1 MVTDSWQDGGSN
13 PDEVAKQAASGM
25 VTGRFTRPQGPGH
38 DCLSIASRPLSSSQ
52 NEGSSADCPSNLS
65 MESGGGIT
73 VTQGESSNNVDQP
86 NADPSPA
93 AVTFVTTEHFT
104 LQGARSSTIAEAT
117 GRATMFLGT
126 VSGGLIALGL
136 IATAAGV
143 GAAFYA
149 FGLILLPTL
158 AFVGLVTFDRVLQ
171 SGIEDHGYTRRI
183 ARLRGYYFQYAPEL
197 AGYLLSVPRAEQLR
211 MQGLRGGAW
220 QGFLTVAGMVGVVT
234 AVLAG
239 SAAGLLAAVA
249 SGRSLVAA
257 LVAGV
262 PVAIVVLVWL
272 MRYQLSAWEQVSTA
286 RLFPDE

>member
-1 MVTDSWQDGGSN
+1 
-13 PDEVAKQAASGM
+13 
-25 VTGRFTRPQGPGH
+25 
-38 DCLSIASRPLSSSQ
+38 
-52 NEGSSADCPSNLS
+52 

-73 VTQGESSNNVDQP
+73 VTQGEPSNNVDQP
-86 NADPSPA
+86 HADPSPA

-197 AGYLLSVPRAEQLR
+197 AGHLLSVPRAEQLR

-286 RLFPDE
+286 RLFPNEDE

>member
-1 MVTDSWQDGGSN
+1 MTDG
-13 PDEVAKQAASGM
+13 E
-25 VTGRFTRPQGPGH
+25 
-38 DCLSIASRPLSSSQ
+38 
-52 NEGSSADCPSNLS
+52 PSNH
-65 MESGGGIT
+65 
-73 VTQGESSNNVDQP
+73 VDRP
-86 NADPSPA
+86 DADPRPA

-104 LQGARSSTIAEAT
+104 LQGARSATIAEAT

-126 VSGGLIALGL
+126 VSGGLVALGL

-171 SGIEDHGYTRRI
+171 SGIEDHGYARRI
-183 ARLRGYYFQYAPEL
+183 ARLRGYYFQFAPEL
-197 AGYLLSVPRAEQLR
+197 IGYLLSVPPAERLR
-211 MQGLRGGAW
+211 MQGLRGGWW
-220 QGFLTVAGMVGVVT
+220 QGFLTVAGMVAVVT

-239 SAAGLLAAVA
+239 SAAGLLAAVV
-249 SGRSLVAA
+249 SGHSLVAA

-262 PVAIVVLVWL
+262 LVAVVALIWL
-272 MRYQLSAWEQVSTA
+272 MRYQRAAWEGISTA

>member
-1 MVTDSWQDGGSN
+1 MTDG
-13 PDEVAKQAASGM
+13 A
-25 VTGRFTRPQGPGH
+25 
-38 DCLSIASRPLSSSQ
+38 
-52 NEGSSADCPSNLS
+52 PSNN
-65 MESGGGIT
+65 EHEPDT
-73 VTQGESSNNVDQP
+73 
-86 NADPSPA
+86 DPRAA

-104 LQGARSSTIAEAT
+104 LQGARSSTIAETT
-117 GRATMFLGT
+117 GRATMFLGS
-126 VSGGLIALGL
+126 VSGGLVALGL
-136 IATAAGV
+136 IATAGGV

-171 SGIEDHGYTRRI
+171 SGVEDHGYTRRI

-197 AGYLLSVPRAEQLR
+197 AGHLLSVPRAEQLR
-211 MQGLRGGAW
+211 IQGVRGGAW
-220 QGFLTVAGMVGVVT
+220 QGFLTVAGMVAVVT

-239 SAAGLLAAVA
+239 STAGLLAAVV
-249 SGRSLVAA
+249 SGHSLVAA

-272 MRYQLSAWEQVSTA
+272 MRYQRSAWERVSTA